1 MKMIDQNGRLF
12 GKISIVDVIVILVV
26 AVMAAALYVKTNTL
40 THTSTS
46 IENETITYQVY
57 CRGVPDYVADS
68 IWVEDLIYDE
78 DRPSSGCLGEITM
91 VEVLPGTEQVT
102 FDDGTVEVVSAEET
116 VDLCLTIEG
125 EGLVDGKR
133 YALNRIY
140 DLGVNS
146 ARNFITAYARFT
158 GTVISIG

>member
-1 MKMIDQNGRLF
+1 MKIIDHNGRLF

-40 THTSTS
+40 THTSTA
-46 IENETITYQVY
+46 IENETITYQIY
-57 CRGVPDYVADS
+57 CRGLPAYVEDS
-68 IWVEDLIYDE
+68 VQVEDLIYDE
-78 DRPSSGCLGEITM
+78 DRPSSGCLGTITA

-102 FDDGTVEVVSAEET
+102 FDDGTVEEVSAEDT
-116 VDLCLTIEG
+116 VNLCLTIEG

-146 ARNFITAYARFT
+146 ARNFVTTYARFT